1 MSEKPAV
8 TREKEHQ
15 LRSLLYQLRSEP
27 ALRALVEL
35 QEVKKEAA
43 LRNWRSARTLEEH
56 VRFQTEYNTAQSVID
71 SINTSVLAHVK
82 EV

>member
-1 MSEKPAV
+1 MSEKQPV
-8 TREKEHQ
+8 TREREHQ

-35 QEVKKEAA
+35 QEVRKESA
-43 LRNWRSARTLEEH
+43 LRNWRNARTLEDH

-71 SINTSVLAHVK
+71 AVNTNVLVK
-82 EV
+82 SA